1 MQGPVF
7 LLMARETSLC
17 DCRVGE
23 ESPGARNV
31 MDRADIRMVQSGCH
45 TRLAPEALSLFLP
58 ATLTIRE
65 ALPGLHSVENEN
77 VWAAVPVSA
86 AASLTFLLA
95 HPLTAG
101 DWPVIFK
108 VLSIL
113 LLAVLGFRVDGLLG
127 GALALS
133 SLGDFLLGVRRLGS
147 LDGESL
153 FLLGLGSFLIA
164 HLVYIA
170 LFRKYL
176 ALVWWKPSPARVWGV
191 LAILVALGSV
201 LGILRQ
207 SLGSMLIPVVV
218 YSLVL
223 SCMGISAML
232 ADLGTPLA
240 GFGVLLF
247 IASDAMI
254 AINKFRGPF
263 LGSEQL
269 IWITYYSAQF
279 LILRGVERRHSRKQ
293 RTP

>member
-1 MQGPVF
+1 MRTSG
-7 LLMARETSLC
+7 LLFA
-17 DCRVGE
+17 
-23 ESPGARNV
+23 
-31 MDRADIRMVQSGCH
+31 
-45 TRLAPEALSLFLP
+45 
-58 ATLTIRE
+58 
-65 ALPGLHSVENEN
+65 
-77 VWAAVPVSA
+77 VSA

-95 HPLTAG
+95 RPLTVG
-101 DWPVIFK
+101 DWPAIFK

-113 LLAVLGFRVDGLLG
+113 VLAVFGFRVDRLLG

-133 SLGDFLLGVRRLGS
+133 SLGDFFLGVRRLGS
-147 LDGESL
+147 LDGELL

-164 HLVYIA
+164 HLVYVA
-170 LFRKYL
+170 LFRKYR

-201 LGILRQ
+201 LGILHH

-223 SCMGISAML
+223 CCMGISATL

-240 GFGVLLF
+240 AFGALLF

-254 AINKFRGPF
+254 AINKFHGVFPAN
-263 LGSEQL
+263 EQL
-269 IWITYYSAQF
+269 IWITYYLAQF
-279 LILRGVERRHSRKQ
+279 LILCGVDRRHSRKR

>member
-1 MQGPVF
+1 M
-7 LLMARETSLC
+7 RTSGL
-17 DCRVGE
+17 
-23 ESPGARNV
+23 
-31 MDRADIRMVQSGCH
+31 
-45 TRLAPEALSLFLP
+45 LFL
-58 ATLTIRE
+58 
-65 ALPGLHSVENEN
+65 
-77 VWAAVPVSA
+77 VSA
-86 AASLTFLLA
+86 AASLTFLLT

-113 LLAVLGFRVDGLLG
+113 LLSVLGFRVDGLLG

-147 LDGESL
+147 LNGESL

-170 LFRKYL
+170 LFRKYQ
-176 ALVWWKPSPARVWGV
+176 ALVWWNPSPARVWGV
-191 LAILVALGSV
+191 LAILVALGSM
-201 LGILRQ
+201 LRILRQ
-207 SLGSMLIPVVV
+207 SFGSMLIPVVV

-240 GFGVLLF
+240 GFGALLF

-254 AINKFRGPF
+254 AISRFRGPF
-263 LGSEQL
+263 PGNEQF

-279 LILRGVERRHSRKQ
+279 LILRGVERRHNRKQ

>member
-1 MQGPVF
+1 MRTSG
-7 LLMARETSLC
+7 LLFA
-17 DCRVGE
+17 
-23 ESPGARNV
+23 
-31 MDRADIRMVQSGCH
+31 
-45 TRLAPEALSLFLP
+45 
-58 ATLTIRE
+58 
-65 ALPGLHSVENEN
+65 
-77 VWAAVPVSA
+77 VSA

-170 LFRKYL
+170 LFRKYQ
-176 ALVWWKPSPARVWGV
+176 ALIWWKPSPARLWGV

-223 SCMGISAML
+223 SGMGISAML
-232 ADLGTPLA
+232 ADLGNPLA
-240 GFGVLLF
+240 GSGALLF

-263 LGSEQL
+263 AGNDQL

-279 LILRGVERRHSRKQ
+279 LILRGVERRL
-293 RTP
+293 